1 MKNKMSYRAIDRGR
15 IPWLADIA
23 QRDDL
28 GQYLDLRALDP
39 ALSTAPA
46 AAHPAP

>member
-1 MKNKMSYRAIDRGR
+1 RRESDPGV
-15 IPWLADIA
+15 DGSA

>member
-1 MKNKMSYRAIDRGR
+1 LGE

>member
-1 MKNKMSYRAIDRGR
+1 
-15 IPWLADIA
+15 
-23 QRDDL
+23 DL